1 MIEEYVPLALYPV
14 ASASN
19 SLLAQT
25 GVFFALFAA
34 MVQPVPPKPKAI
46 NPNYDNDLKIYEDEL
61 ENDVTWRYIFGF
73 TFVMIV
79 IAIIGLTLFVKYDT
93 PKFYLT

>member
-19 SLLAQT
+19 SLLAQI
-25 GVFFALFAA
+25 GVFLALFAA
-34 MVQPVPPKPKAI
+34 MVQPVPPKPNAS
-46 NPNYDNDLKIYEDEL
+46 DFLNDYKIYEQEL
-61 ENDVTWRYIFGF
+61 EDDVTWRYIFGF

-79 IAIIGLTLFVKYDT
+79 IGIIGLTLFVKYDT
-93 PKFYLT
+93 PKFYLA